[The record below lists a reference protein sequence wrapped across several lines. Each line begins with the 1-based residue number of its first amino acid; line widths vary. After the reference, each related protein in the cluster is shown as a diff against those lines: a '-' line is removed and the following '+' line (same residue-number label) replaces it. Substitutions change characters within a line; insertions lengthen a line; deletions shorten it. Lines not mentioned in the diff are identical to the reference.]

1 MAQGKL
7 KAIKQKKNKQVKQK
21 IARKWRRLE

>member
-7 KAIKQKKNKQVKQK
+7 KTIKQKKNKQVKQK
-21 IARKWRRLE
+21 IARKWSRLC